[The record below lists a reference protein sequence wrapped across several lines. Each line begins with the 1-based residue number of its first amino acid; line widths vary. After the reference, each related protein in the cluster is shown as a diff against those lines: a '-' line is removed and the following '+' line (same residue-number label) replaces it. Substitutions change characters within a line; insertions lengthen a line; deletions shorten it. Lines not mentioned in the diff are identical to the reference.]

1 MGHDAR
7 SPRDPVTAG
16 ATPDPAR
23 AREAYAAHADG
34 YDASAARTMPLRRRT
49 IATLALAEG
58 DAVLDVACGTGLS
71 FPLLR
76 AAVGAAGRVV
86 GVELSPEM
94 AALARARVEAAR
106 WNNVE
111 VVVGDMASAAWEGP
125 FDAVLFNFTHDVLR
139 TPAALDRIF
148 ASCRPGARVA
158 VAGSKLLPWWLAPL
172 NGWVRRNNAPY
183 MTTQA
188 GLDRPW
194 SPLERY
200 VRDLRR
206 RPALGGA
213 AYYAWGTTG
222 STKSTGSDPAGV

>member
-1 MGHDAR
+1 VGNDAR
-7 SPRDPVTAG
+7 VPREPVYAD
-16 ATPDPAR
+16 AAPDPTR
-23 AREAYAAHADG
+23 ARVAYAAHADG
-34 YDASAARTMPLRRRT
+34 YDASAERTMPLRRRT
-49 IATLALAEG
+49 IAKLALADG

-76 AAVGAAGRVV
+76 AGVGAAGRVV
-86 GVELSPEM
+86 GVELSPAM
-94 AALARARVEAAR
+94 AARAQARVEAAGWR
-106 WNNVE
+106 NVE
-111 VVVGDMASAAWEGP
+111 VVVGDMASADWTGP

-139 TPAALDRIF
+139 TPAALERIF

-188 GLDRPW
+188 GLERPW

-200 VRDLRR
+200 VPDLRR

-213 AYYAWGTTG
+213 AYYAWGTVGAGTEPG
-222 STKSTGSDPAGV
+222 SEPFGI